1 MTEREAE
8 AERVRTIRVLV
19 ADDHPV
25 YRSGLA
31 GVLAEGDDI
40 EVIGQAENG
49 EETLDLVSR
58 LQPEVVLMDLH
69 MPLLSGI
76 EASRRLVTEAPD
88 VRVLAL
94 TMYDDEESMLAAL
107 RAGAR
112 GYLVKGADGARILSA
127 VRAVAAGELVFGADV
142 AGGVLE
148 ALVDSRTV
156 RSTGPFPSLTDRE
169 REVLDLIASG
179 RSNHEIARLL
189 VLSDKTVRNHI
200 SSIFSKLQ
208 VTDRSQA
215 IVRAR
220 EAGLG
225 GSARATP

>member
-148 ALVDSRTV
+148 ALVDSRSD

-169 REVLDLIASG
+169 RE
-179 RSNHEIARLL
+179 
-189 VLSDKTVRNHI
+189 
-200 SSIFSKLQ
+200 SS
-208 VTDRSQA
+208 T
-215 IVRAR
+215 
-220 EAGLG
+220 
-225 GSARATP
+225 